1 MPKID
6 VSFKQKA
13 RDMKLFTYVDV
24 LDEKSDFVKDAIE
37 FYIKYLEGEKC
48 NANT

>member
-37 FYIKYLEGEKC
+37 FYIRHLEGVNYHA
-48 NANT
+48 NA